1 MSSRRRRPIRLRTG
15 ITSVLVLLAIV
26 VAGYATLTA
35 GPSVPGPS
43 RASSPTATSP
53 AIPASAV
60 PTAPTAP
67 AATAPA
73 ATAGAAP
80 QAAAAAHA
88 RDLLAALPVKGPAP
102 ATGYDRSGDFGSA
115 WLDVDRNGCDTR
127 NDVLARD
134 LSDVVRSGPC
144 RVLSGELVSPYTGAT
159 IDFVRGNTTSTAVQ
173 IDHVVAL
180 ENVWRTG
187 GQQLTQDERQAL
199 ANDPENLFA
208 VDQHSNAQ
216 KRSGDAATW
225 LPANTA
231 FRCTY
236 VEHQVAIKT
245 TYRLWVVPAEHDAIE
260 RVLARC

>member
-35 GPSVPGPS
+35 EPSVPGPS

-53 AIPASAV
+53 AIAASAA
-60 PTAPTAP
+60 PTAPTTP
-67 AATAPA
+67 TATAPA
-73 ATAGAAP
+73 ATAGAEP

-88 RDLLAALPVKGPAP
+88 RDLLAALPVKGAAP
-102 ATGYDRSGDFGSA
+102 ATGYDRTGDFGSA

-245 TYRLWVVPAEHDAIE
+245 TYRLWVVPAERDAIE
-260 RVLARC
+260 RVLTRC

>member
-1 MSSRRRRPIRLRTG
+1 MPSRRRRPIRLRTG

-35 GPSVPGPS
+35 EPSMTGPS
-43 RASSPTATSP
+43 RASSPTAASP
-53 AIPASAV
+53 AISERATVSASPA
-60 PTAPTAP
+60 PTAPT
-67 AATAPA
+67 T
-73 ATAGAAP
+73 T
-80 QAAAAAHA
+80 QAAAAARA

-102 ATGYDRSGDFGSA
+102 ATGYDRTGDFGSA

-127 NDVLARD
+127 DDVLARD
-134 LSDVVRSGPC
+134 LTDVVRSGPC
-144 RVLSGELVSPYTGAT
+144 RVLSGALVSPYTGAT

-187 GQQLTQDERQAL
+187 GQQLSQDERQAL

-245 TYRLWVVPAEHDAIE
+245 TYRLWVVPAERDAIE

>member
-1 MSSRRRRPIRLRTG
+1 MPSRRRRPVRLRTG

-26 VAGYATLTA
+26 VAGYAALTS
-35 GPSVPGPS
+35 GPSAPGPS
-43 RASSPTATSP
+43 RASSPTAASP
-53 AIPASAV
+53 VITASAA
-60 PTAPTAP
+60 PTAPDAAAPTATAPTAP
-67 AATAPA
+67 T
-73 ATAGAAP
+73 AP

-102 ATGYDRSGDFGSA
+102 ATGYDRTGDFGSP

-127 NDVLARD
+127 DDVLARD
-134 LSDVVRSGPC
+134 LTDVVRSGPC

-187 GQQLTQDERQAL
+187 GQQLSQDERQAL

-225 LPANTA
+225 LPADTA

-236 VEHQVAIKT
+236 VEHQVAVKT
-245 TYRLWVVPAEHDAIE
+245 TYRLWVVPAERDAIE

>member
-1 MSSRRRRPIRLRTG
+1 MPSRRRRPVRLRTG

-26 VAGYATLTA
+26 VAGYATLTTE
-35 GPSVPGPS
+35 PSASEPS
-43 RASSPTATSP
+43 RASSPTAASP
-53 AIPASAV
+53 ATSASPTDSRSPAVPA
-60 PTAPTAP
+60 PTAPTA
-67 AATAPA
+67 T
-73 ATAGAAP
+73 

-102 ATGYDRSGDFGSA
+102 ATGYDRTGDFGSA

-134 LSDVVRSGPC
+134 LTDVVRSGPC
-144 RVLSGELVSPYTGAT
+144 RVLAGELVSPYTGAT
-159 IDFVRGNTTSTAVQ
+159 IDFVRGKTTSTKVQ

-187 GQQLTQDERQAL
+187 GQQLNQDEREAL

-236 VEHQVAIKT
+236 VEHQVAVKT
-245 TYRLWVVPAEHDAIE
+245 TYRLWVVPAERAAIE

>member
-1 MSSRRRRPIRLRTG
+1 MPSRRRRPVRLRTG

-26 VAGYATLTA
+26 VAGYATLTTE
-35 GPSVPGPS
+35 PSAPEPS
-43 RASSPTATSP
+43 RASSPTAASP
-53 AIPASAV
+53 AISASPTDSASPAVPA
-60 PTAPTAP
+60 PTAPTA
-67 AATAPA
+67 T
-73 ATAGAAP
+73 

-102 ATGYDRSGDFGSA
+102 ATGYDRTGDFGSA

-127 NDVLARD
+127 DDVLARD
-134 LSDVVRSGPC
+134 LTDVVRSGPC
-144 RVLSGELVSPYTGAT
+144 RVLAGELVSPYTGGR
-159 IDFVRGNTTSTAVQ
+159 IDFVRGNTTSTKVQ

-187 GQQLTQDERQAL
+187 GQQLTQDEREAL

-236 VEHQVAIKT
+236 VEHQVAVKT
-245 TYRLWVVPAEHDAIE
+245 TYRLWVVPAERAAIE

>member
-1 MSSRRRRPIRLRTG
+1 
-15 ITSVLVLLAIV
+15 VLVLLAII

-35 GPSVPGPS
+35 EPSVTGPS
-43 RASSPTATSP
+43 RASSPTAASP
-53 AIPASAV
+53 AISEHATVSASPA
-60 PTAPTAP
+60 PTAPT
-67 AATAPA
+67 T
-73 ATAGAAP
+73 T
-80 QAAAAAHA
+80 QAAAAARA
-88 RDLLAALPVKGPAP
+88 RALLAALPVKGPAP
-102 ATGYDRSGDFGSA
+102 ATGYDRTGDFGSA

-134 LSDVVRSGPC
+134 LTDVVRSGPC

-159 IDFVRGNTTSTAVQ
+159 IDFVRGDTTSTAVQ

-187 GQQLTQDERQAL
+187 GQQLSQDERQAL
-199 ANDPENLFA
+199 ANDPANLFA

-245 TYRLWVVPAEHDAIE
+245 TYRLWVVPAERDAIE